1 MRATASAWARR
12 GRGWIAGR
20 VVALLEPRASH
31 ALAEEA
37 GQLRAATDQLDDRL
51 LAARARLDPGPF
63 RGEMTVHAA
72 HARHPRVQAIFA
84 ARGLPHCPSCAVGAD
99 ETITEAAMGEGLDLQ
114 ELLATL
120 RALES

>member
-1 MRATASAWARR
+1 MSASASRWAGR
-12 GRGWIAGR
+12 GREWVASR
-20 VVALLEPRASH
+20 VVTLLMPRDSRALGDETAR
-31 ALAEEA
+31 
-37 GQLRAATDQLDDRL
+37 LRAAVDELDDRL
-51 LAARARLDPGPF
+51 VAARARLDPGPF

-72 HARHPRVQAIFA
+72 HARDARVQAIFT

-99 ETITEAAMGEGLDLQ
+99 ETIAEAAMVEGLDLE